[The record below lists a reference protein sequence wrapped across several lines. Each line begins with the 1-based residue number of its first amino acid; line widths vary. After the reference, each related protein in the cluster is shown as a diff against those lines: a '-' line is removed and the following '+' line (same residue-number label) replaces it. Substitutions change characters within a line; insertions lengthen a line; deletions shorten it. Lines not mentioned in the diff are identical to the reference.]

1 MVGNKIIVTRP
12 GNDMTL
18 AMAGISILSDCDCST
33 SSFNPTQ
40 FTTTPATPFVSVTSI
55 SVQKTSLVQTIT
67 FNKQF
72 PDTISSVCG
81 SADGFTK
88 CGVRSVSFYDSG
100 VLISTFPYKGF
111 IWDDTTSIG
120 TLDPAQVPASW
131 VITAKL

>member
-1 MVGNKIIVTRP
+1 
-12 GNDMTL
+12 
-18 AMAGISILSDCDCST
+18 MAGISILSDCNCST
-33 SSFNPTQ
+33 SSFDSTQ

-55 SVQKTSLVQTIT
+55 SVQPTDPPITII

-81 SADGFTK
+81 SADGTSK
-88 CGVRSVSFYDSG
+88 CGIRSVSFYDSG

-111 IWDDTTSIG
+111 TWNDATSVG
-120 TLDPAQVPASW
+120 TLDPAQVPALF